1 MACFRPSEPILL
13 WSAGSPP
20 SLHSPGSTVNPHY
33 TEAGY
38 LKMLAKLKT
47 FHVVEYTPISTMH
60 FVVTYFESSPVPTSD
75 ISKSHLR
82 KLKKK
87 KRTSQKRKWGTRH
100 NHMGLPCTWC
110 SLSTYHNWPVD
121 NKNSSNSP
129 KQVQETH
136 YIKKFAIYKCI
147 FHFPR
152 YYISLT
158 RSPKTRNDR
167 VLLYSRQSYFVKAAV
182 L

>member
-1 MACFRPSEPILL
+1 ML
-13 WSAGSPP
+13 SAIGAYPVVISGKSSLSALTRVYGKP
-20 SLHSPGSTVNPHY
+20 SLHRSRISQNVGQVENFSRRGIYPHKHHAFCCHLFWKLSSTNL
-33 TEAGY
+33 GY
-38 LKMLAKLKT
+38 LKISFAK
-47 FHVVEYTPISTMH
+47 I
-60 FVVTYFESSPVPTSD
+60 
-75 ISKSHLR
+75 
-82 KLKKK
+82 KKK